1 MANSKSSPERIVRE
15 IKRKTRKVLN
25 AEEKI
30 RIILEGFRGEDSSKP
45 IHQVEQ
51 GVSGIRNETSGG

>member
-15 IKRKTRKVLN
+15 IKRKTRRVLN

-30 RIILEGFRGEDSSKP
+30 RIILEGFRGE
-45 IHQVEQ
+45 
-51 GVSGIRNETSGG
+51 GGNGAGSYGASAGE